1 MKEGKNIAL
10 NNTLQKENGRLAL
23 ALVDD
28 LLDKLELK
36 YTGTVFQSESSHK
49 SKKTSLEIKHC
60 LNLSLD
66 DMENIDNRTPILVQL
81 LDKINPIGDKLISED
96 KSTTSEQ
103 DDSQISRN
111 SL

>member
-1 MKEGKNIAL
+1 M

-23 ALVDD
+23 ALVED

-36 YTGTVFQSESSHK
+36 YTGTVFKSESSYK
-49 SKKTSLEIKHC
+49 SKKTSLDIKHC

-66 DMENIDNRTPILVQL
+66 MDNIDSSTPILVQL
-81 LDKINPIGDKLISED
+81 LDKIYPVGDKLISED
-96 KSTTSEQ
+96 SNKSTTSEQ
-103 DDSQISRN
+103 DESQLSRK

>member
-1 MKEGKNIAL
+1 
-10 NNTLQKENGRLAL
+10 
-23 ALVDD
+23 
-28 LLDKLELK
+28 
-36 YTGTVFQSESSHK
+36 
-49 SKKTSLEIKHC
+49 
-60 LNLSLD
+60 
-66 DMENIDNRTPILVQL
+66 MENIDNRTPILVQL